1 MNLCMPEPPRR
12 ASVSLHRDPGTPH
25 SGSVCT
31 RLGAPGTCGRA
42 PRAGVA
48 GVGAGRGGSE
58 LDHAPPRCS
67 DGPEDLWRRALA
79 SRISTGDLARGP
91 GFPGAGTPVTA
102 APACARR
109 AGRLDLA
116 GMTSAPALL
125 ELAWAGG
132 GSGEMKVILAA
143 ESRPKPCTCPA
154 TG

>member
-1 MNLCMPEPPRR
+1 M
-12 ASVSLHRDPGTPH
+12 
-25 SGSVCT
+25 
-31 RLGAPGTCGRA
+31 
-42 PRAGVA
+42 
-48 GVGAGRGGSE
+48 
-58 LDHAPPRCS
+58 
-67 DGPEDLWRRALA
+67 
-79 SRISTGDLARGP
+79 
-91 GFPGAGTPVTA
+91 TA